1 MGKGLKLKT
10 QWGRECTVELQINQY
25 LHNGCMSINLI
36 EQESKEPFSNLT
48 VNLGRKVPAYCAYVD
63 TNHLPE
69 AVKFIEEHNLGEFTS
84 IVGLSGFC
92 EYPLYMFDADRLR
105 ELCPDGMAEYERS
118 IGMTKEVSKPD
129 KSR

>member
-1 MGKGLKLKT
+1 MGKGLKLKSR
-10 QWGRECTVELQINQY
+10 WGRECMVELTINYY
-25 LHNGCMSINLI
+25 LNNGCMSIHLMD
-36 EQESKEPFSNLT
+36 QESKEPFSNLT
-48 VNLGRKVPAYCAYVD
+48 VNLGTKVPAYCGYVD

-69 AVKFIEEHNLGEFTS
+69 ALQFIEEHNLGEFTS

-92 EYPLYMFDADRLR
+92 EYPLYMFNADRLR

-118 IGMTKEVSKPD
+118 IGMTKEATEQE